1 MKINALFVFCIG
13 LVLFGLTVS
22 AHGEERTVSA
32 MAPWEGDGKIF
43 KVEPEKL
50 LFVGSFTGVMY
61 LSDGKGS
68 LDAAIMVCP
77 ATQEINLKDET
88 TSGQGRC
95 ILTSLEGDKVYAQ
108 WSCSGKPGICMG
120 DFKLNGGTGRFTGIT
135 GSGPLHI
142 RTILMGIAV
151 NIKDG
156 GTVEDAHGLAIWPEL
171 KFKIPPR

>member
-1 MKINALFVFCIG
+1 MKTNALFVFCIG

-22 AHGEERTVSA
+22 AHGEEQTVSA
-32 MAPWEGDGKIF
+32 MAPWKGDGKIF
-43 KVEPEKL
+43 RVEPDKL

-61 LSDGKGS
+61 VSDGKGS
-68 LDAAIMVCP
+68 LDAAVMVCP
-77 ATQEINLKDET
+77 ATHEINLKDET

>member
-1 MKINALFVFCIG
+1 
-13 LVLFGLTVS
+13 
-22 AHGEERTVSA
+22 
-32 MAPWEGDGKIF
+32 
-43 KVEPEKL
+43 
-50 LFVGSFTGVMY
+50 MY
-61 LSDGKGS
+61 VSDGKGS
-68 LDAAIMVCP
+68 LDAAILVCP

>member
-142 RTILMGIAV
+142 RTILMRIAV
-151 NIKDG
+151 NMKDG
-156 GTVEDAHGLAIWPEL
+156 GTVENAHGLAIWPEL

>member
-1 MKINALFVFCIG
+1 MKTNALFVFCIG

-22 AHGEERTVSA
+22 SHGEEQTVSA
-32 MAPWEGDGKIF
+32 MAPWKGDGKIF
-43 KVEPEKL
+43 RVEPDKL

-61 LSDGKGS
+61 VSDGKGS

-142 RTILMGIAV
+142 RTILMAIAV
-151 NIKDG
+151 NMKDG
-156 GTVEDAHGLAIWPEL
+156 GTVENAHGLAIWPEL